1 MYFVF
6 MMEKLLL
13 KLSKLPLLTFSETL
27 IEYPS
32 EGNQAMTTTPQTLSK
47 TSYDLLLSLAKNKAE
62 VSDQKVAIVIW
73 DIAEDGS
80 CAFELV
86 TCRAVGNR
94 NEPDMTEVNK
104 LLEMHDDSEIL
115 EMVSPV

>member
-1 MYFVF
+1 
-6 MMEKLLL
+6 
-13 KLSKLPLLTFSETL
+13 
-27 IEYPS
+27 
-32 EGNQAMTTTPQTLSK
+32 MTTTPQTLSK
-47 TSYDLLLSLAKNKAE
+47 TSYDVLLSLAKNKAE

-73 DIAEDGS
+73 DIAEDGGS
-80 CAFELV
+80 AFELV

>member
-1 MYFVF
+1 
-6 MMEKLLL
+6 
-13 KLSKLPLLTFSETL
+13 
-27 IEYPS
+27 
-32 EGNQAMTTTPQTLSK
+32 MTTTPQTLSK

-80 CAFELV
+80 AAFELV